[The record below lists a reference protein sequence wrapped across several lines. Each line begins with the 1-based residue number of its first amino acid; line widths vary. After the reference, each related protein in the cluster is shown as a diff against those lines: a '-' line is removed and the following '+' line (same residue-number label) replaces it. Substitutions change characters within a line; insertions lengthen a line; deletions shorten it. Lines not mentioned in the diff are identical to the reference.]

1 MDQME
6 VVSLDS
12 LLPSTHPYRRFQD
25 YVPDVMEALA
35 DVVCLKGADG
45 YGVEWL
51 FRCLLLQLKDRKNS

>member
-25 YVPDVMEALA
+25 YVPDVLEVLPS
-35 DVVCLKGADG
+35 VLWQRHVSTG
-45 YGVEWL
+45 
-51 FRCLLLQLKDRKNS
+51 FF